1 MNRDPSTRLAAR
13 VRRVVLVAAVLV
25 VGACT
30 GDRGASDATGPGVA
44 AGVAVGDADRG
55 RDHFVQYGCGACH
68 QFHEVPTATG
78 RVGPNLE
85 GIADQRIIGGVLANT
100 PEFLAAWIRDP
111 QAYSQDSGMPNV
123 GVTREHSLD
132 IAAFLLEHG

>member
-1 MNRDPSTRLAAR
+1 VTRDLVGRRTTW
-13 VRRVVLVAAVLV
+13 VRRIVLAVAVVA

-30 GDRGASDATGPGVA
+30 GDRGESATGPGFA
-44 AGVAVGDADRG
+44 AGVEVGDVDRG

-68 QFHEVPTATG
+68 QFHEVPSANG
-78 RVGPNLE
+78 RVGPNLD

-111 QAYSQDSGMPNV
+111 QAYSEDSGMPNV
-123 GVTREHSLD
+123 GVTEEHSLD